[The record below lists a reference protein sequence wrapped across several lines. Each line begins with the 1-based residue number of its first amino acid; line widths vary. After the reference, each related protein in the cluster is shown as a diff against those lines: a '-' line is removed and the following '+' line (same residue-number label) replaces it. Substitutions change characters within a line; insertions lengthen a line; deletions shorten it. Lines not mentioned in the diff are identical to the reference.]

1 MAGKNN
7 LKIALP
13 QFQWTMCLLAQETSG
28 KMLLVSTSG
37 GLLLL
42 TKLMLVM
49 MKLIQ
54 QQLVLNRNDQKNG
67 LPNLYTLIVTR

>member
-13 QFQWTMCLLAQETSG
+13 QFQLAMCLLAQETSG
-28 KMLLVSTSG
+28 KRLLVSTSG
-37 GLLLL
+37 LLLLL

-49 MKLIQ
+49 MKAIQ
-54 QQLVLNRNDQKNG
+54 QQL
-67 LPNLYTLIVTR
+67 

>member
-1 MAGKNN
+1 MAGNNN

-13 QFQWTMCLLAQETSG
+13 QFQLTMCLLAQETSG
-28 KMLLVSTSG
+28 KMLLVVATS
-37 GLLLL
+37 LLLLML

-54 QQLVLNRNDQKNG
+54 QQLTAMIRGMACLTCI
-67 LPNLYTLIVTR
+67 P